1 MDEKMIESRRMSD
14 KMTGNEKMFGADF
27 NDQKGINEKVE
38 KAMKELTLKEKASLC
53 SGLGLWQTRPIEEK
67 GIPSIWMADGSNGV
81 RIMKPVN
88 QERKQDTSDFLKVTD
103 LTQNSPTITNQY
115 EAVCYPSGAC
125 LAATWNQ
132 ELVKDMGKALGEEC
146 QYFKVNLL
154 LAPGINIKRSPLGG
168 RGYEYYSEDPYL
180 TGAIAESLIKGVQ
193 ETGTGTSIKH
203 FAANNAETLRI
214 NMSSDVEERALREI
228 YLAPFEMA
236 VKQAKPWTVMSS
248 YNKVNG
254 VQMAENEELLT
265 HILREEWGF
274 EGVVVSDWGGVK
286 DRVAALKAGNDLD
299 MPENKRN
306 NQSIIEAVQ
315 DGSLSEKVLDRC
327 VERILRL
334 IFQAKEQ
341 EHFTDQADFEAHRA
355 LSEKVAEESIVLL
368 KNDRALLPITKEKY
382 KNIAVLGAFAKE
394 PRYQGGGCTLVNPIR
409 ISSPYEEME
418 RLADGHIHLT
428 YAKGYELKNETSE
441 ELLREARETA
451 AKADAAVIFA
461 GLWVAYDRE
470 GFDRKHLEI
479 DSSHIRLIEEAAK
492 VQKNI
497 IVVLSNGDAV
507 TMDPWLKNA
516 GAVVEQFLAGETA
529 GEAVA
534 NVLFGRVNPSGKL
547 PVTFPKRLEDTSTY
561 LNFPGECGH
570 HVYGEGIFVGYRYYE
585 KKKIKP
591 LFPFGHGLSYTSFTY
606 SNMRA
611 EKTQFKDSEGV
622 TIHLDVTNTG
632 AVKGK
637 ETVQIYVTDE
647 HSRLCRPEKELK
659 AFSKVMLEPG
669 ETKELSFTLGYRD
682 FAYYDP
688 EASDWVVEEGSFI
701 IWAAASAG
709 DVRASVKVEVIQA
722 KKKFRKLYLDSQH
735 AAVFEN
741 PKAKE
746 LYLDFLV
753 EKQVLRADQRE
764 TMVPLLKG
772 NYMGIYNVVTSLLGG
787 NVTKQEMQKAIDK
800 LNEVC
805 SEE

>member
-1 MDEKMIESRRMSD
+1 M
-14 KMTGNEKMFGADF
+14 NEKRITSQDS
-27 NDQKGINEKVE
+27 IREKVNAVME
-38 KAMKELTLKEKASLC
+38 TLTLEEKASLC
-53 SGLGLWQTRPIEEK
+53 SGLGLWQTKPIQEK
-67 GIPSIWMADGSNGV
+67 GIPEIWMADGSNGV

-103 LTQNSPTITNQY
+103 LTQNSPTITTQY

-125 LAATWNQ
+125 LASTWNR
-132 ELVKDMGKALGEEC
+132 ELVREMGRALGDEC
-146 QYFKVNLL
+146 RYFKVNLL

-180 TGAIAESLIKGVQ
+180 TGAIAESLIAGVQ

-214 NMSSDVEERALREI
+214 NMSSEVEERALREI

-236 VKQAKPWTVMSS
+236 VKGAKPWTVMSS

-265 HILREEWGF
+265 HILRDEWGF

-306 NQSIIEAVQ
+306 NRSILEAVEQ
-315 DGSLSEKVLDRC
+315 GELPEEVLNKS
-327 VERILRL
+327 VKRILTL

-341 EHFTDQADFEAHRA
+341 ENFTDQVDFEAHRA
-355 LSEKVAEESIVLL
+355 LSERVAEESVVLL
-368 KNDRALLPITKEKY
+368 KNERELLPITKEKY
-382 KNIAVLGAFAKE
+382 QKVAVLGAFAKE

-418 RLADGHIHLT
+418 QLAKGEIQLT
-428 YAKGYELKNETSE
+428 YAKGYELRDETSE
-441 ELLREARETA
+441 ALLKEAKQTA
-451 AKADAAVIFA
+451 KEADAAVIFA

-479 DSSHIRLIEEAAK
+479 DQSHIRLIEEVAK
-492 VQKNI
+492 VQKNL

-507 TMDPWLKNA
+507 TMDPWLEHA

-534 NVLFGRVNPSGKL
+534 RVLFGQVNPSGKL

-561 LNFPGECGH
+561 LNFPGECGRH
-570 HVYGEGIFVGYRYYE
+570 IYGEGIFVGYRYYE
-585 KKKIKP
+585 KKKIQP
-591 LFPFGHGLSYTSFTY
+591 LFPFGHGLSYTTFAY
-606 SNMRA
+606 SNMRS
-611 EKTQFKDSEGV
+611 ENPRFKDSETV
-622 TIHLDVTNTG
+622 TIYLDVTNTG
-632 AVKGK
+632 TVRGK

-647 HSRLCRPEKELK
+647 ASRLKRPEKELK
-659 AFSKVMLEPG
+659 AFQKVELEPG
-669 ETKELSFTLGYRD
+669 ETKTISFTLGYRD

-688 EASDWVVEEGSFI
+688 EVPDWVVEEGSFL

-709 DVRASVKVEVIQA
+709 DVRAHVKVEVTQA
-722 KKKFRKLYLDSQH
+722 KRKFRKLYLDSQH
-735 AAVFEN
+735 TAVFED
-741 PKAKE
+741 PRAKKM
-746 LYLDFLV
+746 YLDFLV
-753 EKQVLRADQRE
+753 EKHVLEADQVER
-764 TMVPLLKG
+764 MVPLLKG

-787 NVTKQEMQKAIDK
+787 DVTKEEMQRAIDGI
-800 LNEVC
+800 NEAVKGGGGIAI
-805 SEE
+805 

>member
-1 MDEKMIESRRMSD
+1 MNKEKII
-14 KMTGNEKMFGADF
+14 G
-27 NDQKGINEKVE
+27 E
-38 KAMKELTLKEKASLC
+38 KAAKKGAAVSSEILRRAREVLGTLTLEEKASLC
-53 SGLGLWQTRPIEEK
+53 SGLGLWQTRPIPEK
-67 GIPSIWMADGSNGV
+67 GIPEIWMADGSNGV

-103 LTQNSPTITNQY
+103 LTQNSPTITSQY

-125 LAATWNQ
+125 LASTWNR
-132 ELVKDMGKALGEEC
+132 ELVQALGQALGDEC
-146 QYFKVNLL
+146 RYFKVNLL

-236 VKQAKPWTVMSS
+236 IKGAKPWTVMSS

-265 HILREEWGF
+265 RILRDEWGF

-299 MPENKRN
+299 MPENRRN
-306 NQSIIEAVQ
+306 NQAIVEAVK
-315 DGSLSEKVLDRC
+315 DGSLPEAVLDRC
-327 VERILRL
+327 VERILQL
-334 IFQAKEQ
+334 VFQAKEQ
-341 EHFTDQADFEAHRA
+341 ERFTDQVDFGAHRR
-355 LSEKVAEESIVLL
+355 LSEKVAEESVVLL
-368 KNDRALLPITKEKY
+368 KNEGDLLPITKEKY
-382 KNIAVLGAFAKE
+382 QSIAVLGAFAKE

-418 RLADGHIHLT
+418 ELAGGDIRLT
-428 YAKGYELKNETSE
+428 YAKGYELRNETTE
-441 ELLREARETA
+441 ELLKEARETA
-451 AKADAAVIFA
+451 ANADAAVIFA

-479 DSSHIRLIEEAAK
+479 DSSHIRLIEEVAK
-492 VQKNI
+492 VQKHI

-507 TMDPWLKNA
+507 TMDPWLEHA

-534 NVLFGRVNPSGKL
+534 KVLFGKVNPSGKL

-585 KKKIKP
+585 KKKIQP
-591 LFPFGHGLSYTSFTY
+591 LFPFGHGLSYTHFTY

-611 EKTQFKDSEGV
+611 EKTRFTDRETV
-622 TIHLDVTNTG
+622 TIYLDVTNTG
-632 AVKGK
+632 AVEGK

-647 HSRLCRPEKELK
+647 HSRLRRPEKELK
-659 AFSKVMLEPG
+659 AFQKIELKPG
-669 ETKELSFTLGYRD
+669 ETKTISFTLGYRD

-688 EASDWVVEEGSFI
+688 EASDWVVEEGSFLI
-701 IWAAASAG
+701 QAAASAG
-709 DVRASVKVEVIQA
+709 DVRASVKVEVTQA
-722 KKKFRKLYLDSQH
+722 RKKFRKLYLDSQH
-735 AAVFEN
+735 TAVFEH

-746 LYLDFLV
+746 MYLNFLV
-753 EKQVLRADQRE
+753 EKQVLKADQVER
-764 TMVPLLKG
+764 MVPLLKG

-787 NVTKQEMQKAIDK
+787 DVTKEEMQKAIDEI
-800 LNEVC
+800 NEASSSGSIETC
-805 SEE
+805 TL

>member
-1 MDEKMIESRRMSD
+1 MKERMN
-14 KMTGNEKMFGADF
+14 MTHIGNKSGENPG
-27 NDQKGINEKVE
+27 E
-38 KAMKELTLKEKASLC
+38 KARKVLETLTLEEKASLC

-67 GIPSIWMADGSNGV
+67 GVPEIWMADGSNGV

-125 LAATWNQ
+125 LASTWNRDLVQ
-132 ELVKDMGKALGEEC
+132 EMGRALGDEC
-146 QYFKVNLL
+146 RYFKVNLL

-168 RGYEYYSEDPYL
+168 RGYEYYSEDPCL

-228 YLAPFEMA
+228 YLAPFETA
-236 VKQAKPWTVMSS
+236 IKNAKPWTVMSS

-265 HILREEWGF
+265 NILRDEWGF
-274 EGVVVSDWGGVK
+274 DGVVVSDWGGVK
-286 DRVAALKAGNDLD
+286 DRVASLKAGNDLD
-299 MPENKRN
+299 MPENRRN
-306 NQSIIEAVQ
+306 NQSIVEAVKE
-315 DGSLSEKVLDRC
+315 GSLSEEVLDQC

-334 IFQAKEQ
+334 VFQAKEQ
-341 EHFTDQADFEAHRA
+341 ENFTDQVDFKAHRA
-355 LSEKVAEESIVLL
+355 LSEKVAEESVVLL
-368 KNDRALLPITKEKY
+368 KNERELLPITKEKY
-382 KNIAVLGAFAKE
+382 GHIAVLGAFAKE

-418 RLADGHIHLT
+418 RLAAGDIQLT

-441 ELLREARETA
+441 ELLAEARNA
-451 AKADAAVIFA
+451 AAEADAAVIFA

-479 DSSHIRLIEEAAK
+479 DSSHIRLIEEVAK
-492 VQKNI
+492 VQKNV

-507 TMDPWLKNA
+507 TMDPWLEQT

-534 NVLFGRVNPSGKL
+534 NVLFGKVNPSGKL

-585 KKKIKP
+585 KKKIEP
-591 LFPFGHGLSYTSFTY
+591 LFPFGHGLSYTSFAY

-611 EKTQFKDSEGV
+611 EKAQFKDSETV
-622 TIHLDVTNTG
+622 TIYLDVTNTG

-647 HSRLCRPEKELK
+647 HSRLHRPQKELK
-659 AFSKVMLEPG
+659 AFQKVELEPG
-669 ETKELSFTLGYRD
+669 ETKEISFTLGYRD

-688 EASDWVVEEGSFI
+688 EASDWVVEEGSFT

-709 DVRASVKVEVIQA
+709 DVRASVSVEVIQA

-735 AAVFEN
+735 TAVFEN
-741 PKAKE
+741 PKAKKM
-746 LYLDFLV
+746 YLDFLV
-753 EKQVLRADQRE
+753 EKQVLKADQVERM
-764 TMVPLLKG
+764 TPLLKG

-787 NVTKQEMQKAIDK
+787 DVTKEEMQRAIDEI
-800 LNEVC
+800 NERC
-805 SEE
+805 REE